1 MTCRCCSSYARLFGT
16 NAEKTPNSMQEVWQS
31 NLNRKE
37 TQEKKKKRK
46 ENETYHFKNM
56 PYKLSMSN
64 HNSNNKKYKNIVT
77 TRSSW
82 SPPHHFRR
90 CVNNTDGGNMY
101 TQQYEHERR
110 TQRWH
115 FRSPDHLDFYFVLS
129 WYFRPERWWE
139 TVSGFLLRSEQ
150 QSAFLFFSS
159 LISFRFVRLYVLL
172 SPSDCHD
179 DHQAGNRLSGIR
191 GRDIKKEPGNPG
203 RMGTLIPCLCHRSQ
217 NVFSASKTLRHS
229 TRQRASSIHI
239 QGENIHSPPRSI
251 TECCGV

>member
-1 MTCRCCSSYARLFGT
+1 
-16 NAEKTPNSMQEVWQS
+16 
-31 NLNRKE
+31 
-37 TQEKKKKRK
+37 
-46 ENETYHFKNM
+46 M

-90 CVNNTDGGNMY
+90 CGNNTDGGNMY

-110 TQRWH
+110 TWWH

-150 QSAFLFFSS
+150 QSAFLFFFSS